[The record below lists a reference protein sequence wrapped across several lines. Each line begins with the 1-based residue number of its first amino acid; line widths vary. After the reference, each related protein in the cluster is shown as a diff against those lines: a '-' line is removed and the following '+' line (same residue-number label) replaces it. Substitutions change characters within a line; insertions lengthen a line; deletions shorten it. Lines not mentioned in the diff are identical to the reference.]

1 MKARRYYDSCVD
13 LDGKMEKLSGQPL
26 LDLLSQFYW
35 NITDFDGAGQM
46 ESWKLQVNNNVTV
59 TLIQLSHQKR
69 ERERG
74 LNCLLLL
81 NVDKTMYIV

>member
-1 MKARRYYDSCVD
+1 MKARRYYESCVD

-46 ESWKLQVNNNVTV
+46 ESWKLQVN
-59 TLIQLSHQKR
+59 K
-69 ERERG
+69 
-74 LNCLLLL
+74 
-81 NVDKTMYIV
+81 